1 MPSRKNSAYVPKDS
15 PIDRLHPMDKIFGV
29 VCLGVAATICPSP
42 ILSYVILAG
51 LFFVAYQAKVLKT
64 FTQFVVGFAIPI
76 ALMLFFIHG
85 LFSPKN
91 VTFIADFGFAKLG
104 LEGIQYTIKLVGSLL
119 VFLGSFLL
127 FTVTTHPGK
136 LVTALVETG
145 MKPKAGYLILATF
158 QIVPQMQGRLSVIQQ
173 AQMARGVEVEGNV
186 LTRFMAFLP
195 LIGPLVMGSLV
206 DMQERGMTLETRG
219 FGVTGVKTTSYVEIT
234 DTPTDKLIRRVLV
247 IFLAVVSIASIIYY
261 IVR

>member
-1 MPSRKNSAYVPKDS
+1 
-15 PIDRLHPMDKIFGV
+15 MDKILGII
-29 VCLGVAATICPSP
+29 CLGVSATVFPNP
-42 ILSYVILAG
+42 ILSYVLLIG
-51 LFFVAYQAKVLKT
+51 LFWVAYKAKMLKI
-64 FTQFVVGFAIPI
+64 FSQFVVGFSIPI
-76 ALMLFFIHG
+76 LVMLFIIHG

-104 LEGIQYTIKLVGSLL
+104 LEGIMYTIKLVGSLL

-127 FTVTTHPGK
+127 FTLTTHPGK

-158 QIVPQMQGRLSVIQQ
+158 QIVPQMQGRLSIIQQ
-173 AQMARGVEVEGNV
+173 AQMARGVEVEGNL
-186 LTRFMAFLP
+186 LTRFAAFLP

-219 FGVTGVKTTSYVEIT
+219 FGVTGVRTTSYVDVP
-234 DTPTDKLIRRVLV
+234 DTAMDKLIRRLLVAFLVVTTIAGILMRVL
-247 IFLAVVSIASIIYY
+247 
-261 IVR
+261 